1 MMNDVYS
8 TAVNIV
14 VSCIQTQ
21 SVAIVTESVKVVQG
35 KKVNVKKVC
44 IQDI

>member
-1 MMNDVYS
+1 MMNVVYS

-21 SVAIVTESVKVVQG
+21 SIAIVTESVKGCTG
-35 KKVNVKKVC
+35 KE
-44 IQDI
+44 DI